1 MRLLL
6 MATLGLVMWTGEL
19 PMKISVVALAALW
32 LPYVTLNLGAGSALA
47 RGYMKIGETAHY
59 ELLTMEIYTRALR
72 CIFRPGHTAF
82 KVTPKQGT
90 GGGGFESVRKL
101 RLVLACAVVVG
112 PGPCCACSTSPG
124 SGRCRTCPGSPP

>member
-1 MRLLL
+1 M
-6 MATLGLVMWTGEL
+6 
-19 PMKISVVALAALW
+19 
-32 LPYVTLNLGAGSALA
+32 TLNLGAGTALA

-90 GGGGFESVRKL
+90 DGGGIEAVRKL
-101 RLVLACAVVVG
+101 HLVLACAVAARRRA
-112 PGPCCACSTSPG
+112 PRCACSTSPA
-124 SGRCRTCPGSPP
+124 SGRCRTCPGSPR